1 MAKSSIRKQW
11 ARHLA
16 NGGGNSPASRPA
28 VLPMKK
34 PFRGVVL
41 GIDPSLRGMGLAV
54 IDFQSSGYHLRMS
67 QTLKLHPKHSNTY
80 CLGQIAHAVIKALD
94 EHTCDAVAVEETI
107 YVQNFRTAQILGAA
121 RGAAIAIPAMRDI
134 ALSEYPPL
142 RIKQAVA
149 GYGRASKEQI
159 ARQVQALLQLPEAL
173 PFDESDAAAVALC
186 HALTTQSALT

>member
-16 NGGGNSPASRPA
+16 NGGGNLSSPRPA

-54 IDFQSSGYHLRMS
+54 IDFQSSGYQLRMS
-67 QTLKLHPKHSNTY
+67 HTLKLHAKHSNAY
-80 CLGQIAHAVIKALD
+80 CLGQIAHAVSNTLNEFA
-94 EHTCDAVAVEETI
+94 CDAVAVEETI

-121 RGAAIAIPAMRDI
+121 RGAAIAIPAMRGL

-149 GYGRASKEQI
+149 GYGRASKDQV
-159 ARQVQALLQLPEAL
+159 ARQVQALLQLPEVL
-173 PFDESDAAAVALC
+173 SFDESDAAAVALC
-186 HALTTQSALT
+186 HALTTQSALA